1 MRLCQNVGTTSFIFY
16 SSAIFSFGYAALSSC
31 IWQQVAIFQLYRVI
45 NSSINIYLA
54 TVMSPF
60 PSFISLAHIFLIL
73 KAIAKKAKSIVTLS
87 SPICRN
93 LLYAMLYFICP
104 NTASGSIHLLPLC
117 LIPSS
122 ESNLSRACR
131 LYWFNRWLTS
141 IIRFPPSF
149 KTTATQRATFASFCF
164 IPGTFGDVSARSLV
178 TFGSYTVHVLSHRT
192 NVIILLGIV
201 METFGMERVGSITG
215 TLFFMEVI
223 VLDEGFYPILLHEP
237 VIFFR
242 TVTGVCHTD
251 IR

>member
-1 MRLCQNVGTTSFIFY
+1 MKKNLLSAVLLTSAMAGTALTSCTDTEVPGGGNNNGTKGDFVIASSVTASEVVSKRWHNLIY
-16 SSAIFSFGYAALSSC
+16 ILSSAIFSFGYATFSSC

-45 NSSINIYLA
+45 NSPINIYLA

-87 SPICRN
+87 SPTCRN

-131 LYWFNRWLTS
+131 LY
-141 IIRFPPSF
+141 
-149 KTTATQRATFASFCF
+149 
-164 IPGTFGDVSARSLV
+164 
-178 TFGSYTVHVLSHRT
+178 
-192 NVIILLGIV
+192 
-201 METFGMERVGSITG
+201 
-215 TLFFMEVI
+215 
-223 VLDEGFYPILLHEP
+223 
-237 VIFFR
+237 
-242 TVTGVCHTD
+242 
-251 IR
+251 

>member
-1 MRLCQNVGTTSFIFY
+1 MIYELCLIIDSFQFLQILQIFARIGKRLCQNVGTTSFIFY
-16 SSAIFSFGYAALSSC
+16 SSAIFSFGYAAFSSC

-45 NSSINIYLA
+45 NSPINIYLA

-87 SPICRN
+87 SPTCRN

-131 LYWFNRWLTS
+131 LY
-141 IIRFPPSF
+141 
-149 KTTATQRATFASFCF
+149 
-164 IPGTFGDVSARSLV
+164 
-178 TFGSYTVHVLSHRT
+178 
-192 NVIILLGIV
+192 
-201 METFGMERVGSITG
+201 
-215 TLFFMEVI
+215 
-223 VLDEGFYPILLHEP
+223 
-237 VIFFR
+237 
-242 TVTGVCHTD
+242 
-251 IR
+251 